1 MTLPI
6 IFQTICVT
14 VYFVMFVFF
23 ICAFFFFGLNLTVGD
38 LNEEKGEESIIWVI
52 KILSFLVSIV
62 LLLVYLYYT
71 QYRITQIALL
81 FVYVF
86 GLGLINH
93 MLGDK
98 IFNYLTCDDN
108 SFTRKFLL
116 SLGLLVLSVIYG
128 SLFWFSWLYLLQ
140 V

>member
-1 MTLPI
+1 MAFSLLLD
-6 IFQTICVT
+6 IFFSGV
-14 VYFVMFVFF
+14 
-23 ICAFFFFGLNLTVGD
+23 ICAFFFLGLNLTVDDDD
-38 LNEEKGEESIIWVI
+38 LNQDKEEESILWVT
-52 KILSFLVSIV
+52 KGLFFLVS
-62 LLLVYLYYT
+62 LLLLMAYLYFT
-71 QYRITQIALL
+71 QYSTTQVALL

-93 MLGDK
+93 MWGNK
-98 IFNYLTCDDN
+98 IFNYLTSQEE